1 MTDDN
6 TFRSNINDDNTR
18 RSNII
23 DGIVRMLIVAKN
35 GVYDKNADP
44 KFDKFDVRSV
54 AAMAIELYANPNE
67 ELVEKMNKLTTLSN
81 DD

>member
-1 MTDDN
+1 MNDD
-6 TFRSNINDDNTR
+6 TLRSNINDDNTL

-35 GVYDKNADP
+35 GVYDKSADP
-44 KFDKFDVRSV
+44 NFNKFDIRSV

-67 ELVEKMNKLTTLSN
+67 ELIEKMNKLTTLGN
-81 DD
+81 DG